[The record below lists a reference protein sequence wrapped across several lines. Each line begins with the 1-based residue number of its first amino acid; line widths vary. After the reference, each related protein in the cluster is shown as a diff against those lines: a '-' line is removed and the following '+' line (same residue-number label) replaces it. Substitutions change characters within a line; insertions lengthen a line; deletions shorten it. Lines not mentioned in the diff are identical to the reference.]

1 MGVVDIEALRGF
13 CLSLPYVKEDFPFD
27 ESTLVFKVGGKVFAL
42 LNIDSFDFINLK
54 CNPEFAV
61 ELRERYSGI
70 TPGYHMN
77 KKHWNTV
84 QIDGSFPARL
94 LPEWTRH
101 SYDLV
106 LASLP
111 AKVRLAL
118 DAGSEL

>member
-1 MGVVDIEALRGF
+1 MDIEALRGF

-77 KKHWNTV
+77 KKHWNSV
-84 QIDGSFPARL
+84 YIHSDV
-94 LPEWTRH
+94 PEKELVDLIQH
-101 SYDLV
+101 SYYLV
-106 LASLP
+106 FDSLTR
-111 AKVRLAL
+111 KVKN
-118 DAGSEL
+118 ELTLG